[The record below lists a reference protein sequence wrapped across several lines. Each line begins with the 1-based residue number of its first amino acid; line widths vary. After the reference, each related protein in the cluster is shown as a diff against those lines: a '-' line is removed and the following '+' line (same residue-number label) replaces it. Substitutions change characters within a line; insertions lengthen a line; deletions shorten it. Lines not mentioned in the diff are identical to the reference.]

1 MALQRRKI
9 KSEFDSITEVVVK
22 KSILDMTRRGGG
34 ASWWPVRWAS
44 LKAEIFKDFSKT
56 VNW

>member
-22 KSILDMTRRGGG
+22 KSILDMTRRGG

-44 LKAEIFKDFSKT
+44 LKAEILKDVS
-56 VNW
+56 